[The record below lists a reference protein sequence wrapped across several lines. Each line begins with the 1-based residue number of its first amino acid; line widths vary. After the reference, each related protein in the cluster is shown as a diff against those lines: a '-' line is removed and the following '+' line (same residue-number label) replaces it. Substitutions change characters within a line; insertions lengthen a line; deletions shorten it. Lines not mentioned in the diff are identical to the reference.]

1 MLNSEIENT
10 AEIANESINNEVIMN
25 ELTNE
30 NINPSNEVKMNTE
43 KKQRKSRIDN
53 EIERTKDNIANA
65 KTEERKKH
73 YERHLEFLLED
84 KAEKEAENRAK
95 KSDAM
100 TDYRI
105 GKMSNDDIKRMYHRY
120 RNEMLK
126 REIPLD

>member
-10 AEIANESINNEVIMN
+10 AEIVNESINNEVIMN

-43 KKQRKSRIDN
+43 KKHRMSKIDRQIEAARADLATASED
-53 EIERTKDNIANA
+53 EIHIVQGYLAML
-65 KTEERKKH
+65 ERKKSN
-73 YERHLEFLLED
+73 
-84 KAEKEAENRAK
+84 KEAENRVK
-95 KSDAM
+95 KSDWM

-105 GKMSNDDIKRMYHRY
+105 KRMSNEDIERMYHRY
-120 RNEMLK
+120 HKEMLK

>member
-1 MLNSEIENT
+1 MLNSEIANVTEITNEN
-10 AEIANESINNEVIMN
+10 INNEVIMN

-43 KKQRKSRIDN
+43 KKHRMSKIDRQ
-53 EIERTKDNIANA
+53 IEDVKADLTAVSDDELLHVKGYLAIL
-65 KTEERKKH
+65 ERKKSN
-73 YERHLEFLLED
+73 
-84 KAEKEAENRAK
+84 KEAENRAK

-100 TDYRI
+100 TGYRI

-120 RNEMLK
+120 RDEMLK

>member
-30 NINPSNEVKMNTE
+30 NINSSNEAKMNTE
-43 KKQRKSRIDN
+43 KKHRMSKIDRQIEAARADLATAN
-53 EIERTKDNIANA
+53 EDEIHIVQGYLAML
-65 KTEERKKH
+65 ERKKSN
-73 YERHLEFLLED
+73 
-84 KAEKEAENRAK
+84 KEAENRAK

>member
-1 MLNSEIENT
+1 MLNSEIANVTENT
-10 AEIANESINNEVIMN
+10 NQNINNEAIMN

-30 NINPSNEVKMNTE
+30 NININTEVKMNTE
-43 KKQRKSRIDN
+43 KKHRMSKIDRQI
-53 EIERTKDNIANA
+53 EIARADLATASEDEILIVKGYLAIL
-65 KTEERKKH
+65 ERKKSN
-73 YERHLEFLLED
+73 
-84 KAEKEAENRAK
+84 KEAENRAK

-105 GKMSNDDIKRMYHRY
+105 KKMSNEDIERMYHHY